1 MILPKVPLPQEFI
14 FDIRLFFLVLKGSNC
29 NTQGEQ
35 NPMAIHFEIRKISCK
50 MLLLFVGILT
60 FRIDLHKLGM
70 LM

>member
-50 MLLLFVGILT
+50 MLLLLY
-60 FRIDLHKLGM
+60 
-70 LM
+70 